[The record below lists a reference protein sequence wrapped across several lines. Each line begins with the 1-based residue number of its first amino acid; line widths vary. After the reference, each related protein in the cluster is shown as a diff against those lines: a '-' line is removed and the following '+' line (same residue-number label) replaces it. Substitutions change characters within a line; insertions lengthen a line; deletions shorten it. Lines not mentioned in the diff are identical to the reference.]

1 MSDSPEN
8 PVVALLN
15 ARRAELTG
23 GELSIGEQ
31 ERLIDEKAAVLDADR
46 ARLAKCMD
54 ELAEID
60 RTIALIAPPAP
71 VVDEEVEA

>member
-1 MSDSPEN
+1 MTEMQPEN
-8 PVVALLN
+8 PVVAILS

-31 ERLIDEKAAVLDADR
+31 ERLIDERAAALDTARAVLA
-46 ARLAKCMD
+46 ACVA

-60 RTIALIAPPAP
+60 RVIALAVPP
-71 VVDEEVEA
+71 VDEGIIP

>member
-1 MSDSPEN
+1 MTETPPEN
-8 PVVALLN
+8 PVVAILS

-31 ERLIDEKAAVLDADR
+31 ERLIAEKQAALDTA
-46 ARLAKCMD
+46 LACLAACEA

-60 RTIALIAPPAP
+60 RVIALAVPI
-71 VVDEEVEA
+71 VDEEVEA

>member
-1 MSDSPEN
+1 MTETSPEN
-8 PVVALLN
+8 PVVAILS

-31 ERLIDEKAAVLDADR
+31 ERLIGVMQADLATALACLAACEA
-46 ARLAKCMD
+46 

-60 RTIALIAPPAP
+60 RVIALAVPI
-71 VVDEEVEA
+71 VDEEVEA